1 MKPYTDLTPAGKLRR
16 LHNLALAALAHYDI
30 DHPEIAYH
38 GFDTNLLYRVSS
50 AGGERFMLR
59 LAYPGWRTLEDLQSE
74 AMWLEAIRR
83 ETSIPAPVVIPAAS
97 GEFVLP
103 VGLPGIPQTWNASL
117 MSWVPGRTLGH
128 YLTAANLSKMGEL
141 FAALH
146 EHGSGWQPPAGFTS
160 RRFEHW
166 LSRGEP
172 NSIVSDPPA
181 ATPSVE
187 VGALPAAWRDLL
199 ESMHRHVESAYAAI
213 DRRDLRVIH
222 CDLWHDNIKLH
233 LGRLLPFDFEDTV
246 WGYRCHD
253 IAMAMLDLLE
263 TVGDER
269 YPGLLAAFRQ
279 GYSAHLP
286 WPDDPIEPFQIGRL
300 LWKINWMAN
309 HLPKRLEP
317 MVEKHVPIFEHY
329 SLTGQVICPPQA

>member
-1 MKPYTDLTPAGKLRR
+1 MKPYSDMTSAGKLRR
-16 LHNLALAALAHYDI
+16 LHNLALAALAQYDL
-30 DHPEIAYH
+30 DRPEISYH
-38 GFDTNLLYRVSS
+38 GFDTNLLYRVNS
-50 AGGERFMLR
+50 ASGERFMLR

-83 ETSIPAPVVIPAAS
+83 DTSITAPVVILAAS
-97 GEFVLP
+97 GEYVLP
-103 VGLPGIPQTWNASL
+103 VGLPSIPQTWNVTL

-128 YLTAANLSKMGEL
+128 HLTAANLFKMGEL
-141 FAALH
+141 FASLH
-146 EHGSGWQPPAGFTS
+146 EHGASWQPPAGFTT

-172 NSIVSDPPA
+172 NRLLSDPPA
-181 ATPSVE
+181 VTLSEE

-199 ESMHRHVESAYAAI
+199 ESMHRSVESAYAAI

-233 LGRLLPFDFEDTV
+233 RGVLYPFDFEDTI

-263 TVGDER
+263 SVGDQR
-269 YPGLLAAFRQ
+269 YPCLLAAFRQ
-279 GYSAHLP
+279 GYTAHLP

-309 HLPKRLEP
+309 HLPMRLES
-317 MVEKHVPIFEHY
+317 MVEKHVPVFENY
-329 SLTGQVICPPQA
+329 VKTGKVLHPPQV

>member
-1 MKPYTDLTPAGKLRR
+1 MQSYSDLTPAGKLRR
-16 LHNLALAALAHYDI
+16 LHNLALAAIAQYDL
-30 DHPEIAYH
+30 DRPEIVYH
-38 GFDTNLLYRVSS
+38 GFDTNLLYRVTS
-50 AGGERFMLR
+50 ASGERFMLR
-59 LAYPGWRTLEDLQSE
+59 LAYPGWRTLQDLQSE

-83 ETSIPAPVVIPAAS
+83 DTSITAPVIIPAAS
-97 GEFVLP
+97 GQGVLTAD
-103 VGLPGIPQTWNASL
+103 LPGIPQTWNVSL

-128 YLTAANLSKMGEL
+128 YLTAANLSKMGAL

-146 EHGSGWQPPAGFTS
+146 QHGASWQPPAGFTS

-172 NSIVSDPPA
+172 NGIVSDPSV
-181 ATPSVE
+181 ATPTAE
-187 VGALPAAWRDLL
+187 VAALPAAWRELL

-233 LGRLLPFDFEDTV
+233 HGRLHPFDFEDTV
-246 WGYRCHD
+246 WGFRCHD

-263 TVGDER
+263 TVGEAR
-269 YPGLLAAFRQ
+269 YPGLLAAFRR
-279 GYSAHLP
+279 GYTAYLP
-286 WPDDPIEPFQIGRL
+286 WPDDPIEPFQAGRL

-309 HLPKRLEP
+309 RLPKRLAG
-317 MVEKHVPIFEHY
+317 MVEKHVPVFERY
-329 SLTGQVICPPQA
+329 LRKGDIILPLER